1 MNSACYNFN
10 YGWRFRLADA
20 FPLRSALE
28 ATRDAQ
34 GRFFY
39 QTDYQ
44 EQDWKEVGLPHTF
57 NDKDLFL
64 DRIQDGGSGQ
74 KRTFSC
80 YRKWFDT
87 PEGAEDEK
95 LFLEFEGVRQTC
107 YLYVNGRL
115 AGYCEAGAAP
125 FGFDLTPYIKRSGRN
140 LVAVATDNTASRNL
154 DYFAAETP
162 NHPDAVP
169 GEFVASLTAKEML
182 PGTRRGVP
190 YFWNCND
197 FNPSV
202 GGLSRNV
209 RLHVKPRL
217 YLTLPLYSNL
227 RTKGVYLYGSDFEIS
242 RGWAVIHGEA
252 QVKNETGQDR
262 RVALEISVLD
272 EGREIGRIRTEE
284 TIVKA
289 ASEEDCRT
297 YLTIV
302 PEDAYVKRGEE
313 FEPAP
318 EEEASPVCTESPGTA
333 LLRGEARVEGL
344 RFWHPD
350 APCLYHVQVRLL
362 CCGQVV
368 DQTEI
373 VTGFRKV
380 EYVGGKGLFVNDS
393 QVWLTG
399 YAQRAANEW
408 AAVGTA
414 PDWLKDADAGWIR
427 ESNANHIRFMHVA
440 GSPADVRSFDAYGVV
455 CTQPAG
461 DKERESFGR
470 QWNQRMELMRD
481 VIIYFRNSPSIFF
494 WEAGNNSINKEHMRQ
509 MRLLKEEL
517 DPEGGRFMGCRTIN
531 TEEVVD
537 EAEYVGTMLNR
548 HAAPFIASKVPITET
563 EYLREESPRRVWDD
577 FSPPDYDYDNL
588 WLGKMGRKEPGG
600 DCYDLTA
607 EDFALCAAKG
617 YEEFF
622 HDRIGGGSGR
632 NLYCAA
638 AALCWTDSA
647 QHGRQA
653 YSENARMSGR
663 VDPVRVKKQNFRM
676 FQVMQSPV
684 PRLCILGHWNY
695 PAEGGEAYRY
705 ALKEFRDGAWRKT
718 GEYAYR
724 DPKDKTVYVAG
735 SYGIAR
741 VELSVNGEAVGVCD
755 KPRNTFVFAFPHIDV
770 TRCGAVE
777 ARGFDYSGA
786 LVAQDRLETAGEPCR
801 IGLTLHTGDE
811 GFWADGTDI
820 AYLDVEVTDAEGRIC
835 PLCDSKISFS
845 VSGEA
850 VFLGGYNSGRFRGF
864 GRDDSV
870 IHQNYVYAECGMN
883 RVFLRSTRTA
893 GAVAVRAR
901 MEGVPEAEAEFVS
914 LPKETGAL
922 CRLAPQ
928 RLAPKA
934 SGSQHPGSQCAGS
947 QRWDSRQPAGQC
959 GGPGQSTFQGS
970 VASEGYAAPCP
981 EDENARRC
989 AYPFGAIP
997 EADAAKFVPADRL
1010 YCKVLVN
1017 GQEPNTY
1024 GVLSVVDHES
1034 VYSPI
1039 LYILEAMHRARP
1051 EAFDYRYQDG
1061 VLELRSGGR
1070 AVTAQV
1076 GGTHLLV
1083 DGEENL
1089 MNGQPFLNDDGVL
1102 IVEINAVI
1110 AYISGVRAFYDHKAN
1125 VFRIE
1130 W

>member
-1 MNSACYNFN
+1 MKSAVYNFN

-28 ATRDAQ
+28 ATRDSK

-39 QTDYQ
+39 ETDYG
-44 EQDWKEVGLPHTF
+44 EEGWEEVGLPHTF

-64 DRIQDGGSGQ
+64 DRIQDAGSGQ

-80 YRKWFDT
+80 YRKWFDA
-87 PEGAEDEK
+87 PEGTEEGK
-95 LFLEFEGVRQTC
+95 FFLEFEGVRQTC
-107 YLYVNGRL
+107 YLYVNGTM
-115 AGYCEAGAAP
+115 AGYYEAGVAP
-125 FGFDLTPYIKRSGRN
+125 FGFDLTPYMNRGGRN
-140 LVAVATDNTASRNL
+140 LVAVATDNTSSRNL

-182 PGTRRGVP
+182 PGTKKGVP

-227 RTKGVYLYGSDFEIS
+227 CTKGVYLYGTDFEIAEG
-242 RGWAVIHGEA
+242 RAVIHGEA
-252 QVKNETGQDR
+252 EVKNETGQDCSAA
-262 RVALEISVLD
+262 VEILILEKERQV
-272 EGREIGRIRTEE
+272 GRILTEE
-284 TIVKA
+284 QAVKA
-289 ASEEDCRT
+289 AAPEDCRMR
-297 YLTIV
+297 LTIV
-302 PEDAYVKRGEE
+302 PQDAYVKKGEE
-313 FEPAP
+313 FEPVP
-318 EEEASPVCTESPGTA
+318 EEDTAQTPTESPGTV
-333 LLRGEARVEGL
+333 LLRGEAKVEGL

-350 APCLYHVQVRLL
+350 APHLYQVQVRLL
-362 CCGQVV
+362 QEGRVI
-368 DQTEI
+368 DQTQI

-380 EYVGGKGLFVNDS
+380 EYVGGKGLFVNDA

-399 YAQRAANEW
+399 YAQRASNEW
-408 AAVGTA
+408 AAMGTV
-414 PDWLKDADAGWIR
+414 PDWLRDADAGWIR

-440 GSPADVRSFDAYGVV
+440 GSPADIRSFDRYGVV

-461 DKERESFGR
+461 DKERENFGR

-481 VIIYFRNSPSIFF
+481 VIIYFRNSPSVFF
-494 WEAGNNSINKEHMRQ
+494 WEAGNNSIGKEHMRQ
-509 MRLLKEEL
+509 MRLLKEKL

-531 TEEVVD
+531 TQEVVE

-548 HAAPFIASKVPITET
+548 HAAPFIASKLPITET

-577 FSPPDYDYDNL
+577 FTPPDYDYDNL
-588 WLGKMGRKEPGG
+588 WLGKMGRKAPGG

-607 EDFALCAAKG
+607 EDFALCAARG

-622 HDRIGGGSGR
+622 HDRIGGASGR

-663 VDPVRVKKQNFRM
+663 VDPVRVKKQNFRV
-676 FQVMQSPV
+676 FQVMQSPA
-684 PRLCILGHWNY
+684 PRICILGHWNY
-695 PAEGGEAYRY
+695 PKEGEGAYRY

-718 GEYAYR
+718 GEYGYR
-724 DPKDKTVYVAG
+724 DPRDKTVYVVG

-741 VELSVNGEAVGVCD
+741 VELSVNGKTAGVCR
-755 KPRNTFVFAFPHIDV
+755 KPWHTFVFAFPHIDV
-770 TRCGAVE
+770 TESGAVE
-777 ARGFDYSGA
+777 AKAYDYDGN
-786 LVAQDRLETAGEPCR
+786 LVARDRLETVGEPLR
-801 IGLTLHTGDE
+801 IRLTLHTGDE
-811 GFWADGTDI
+811 GFWADGVDI
-820 AYLDVEVTDAEGRIC
+820 AYLDVEVTDKEGRVC
-835 PLCDSKISFS
+835 PLSDKKISFS

-870 IHQNYVYAECGMN
+870 IHQSFVYGECGVN
-883 RVFLRSTRTA
+883 RVFLRSTKRA
-893 GAVAVRAR
+893 GAVV
-901 MEGVPEAEAEFVS
+901 VKAEMDNVAEEVAFSS
-914 LPKETGAL
+914 LPKETKAL
-922 CRLAPQ
+922 SHTVPQ
-928 RLAPKA
+928 RLAPCFEESLICK
-934 SGSQHPGSQCAGS
+934 
-947 QRWDSRQPAGQC
+947 
-959 GGPGQSTFQGS
+959 
-970 VASEGYAAPCP
+970 
-981 EDENARRC
+981 
-989 AYPFGAIP
+989 YPFASIP
-997 EADAAKFVPADRL
+997 ESDAAKFVPADKL

-1024 GVLSVVDHES
+1024 GVLSVVDHDS

-1039 LYILEAMHRARP
+1039 LYILESMHKGRP
-1051 EAFDYRYQDG
+1051 EAFNYSYDGG
-1061 VLELRSGGR
+1061 VLRLCSGGR
-1070 AVTAQV
+1070 EVTAEV
-1076 GGTHLLV
+1076 GRTHLLV
-1083 DGEENL
+1083 NGEENL
-1089 MNGQPFLNDDGVL
+1089 MNGQPYLNGDGVL

-1110 AYISGVRAFYDHKAN
+1110 GYIAGVKAFYDPMAN